1 MENKFDYL
9 PFYSKEAQDKIADE
23 IRDHVLL
30 QRKVNQK
37 SQQELEAELPPLPK
51 DRLEWE
57 YYCRPKIKGLPNR
70 LRYLPMLQRIIQD
83 KHPFRMGIIARQWFK
98 TTMIGSDLAFDAT
111 TKYDYDQVYLNFKEP
126 NLKTFSEN
134 KFRQDVFGTWP
145 LSKYIKSA
153 SGRLGSMERVVINT
167 RSVIDMM
174 LPGPQWQNIQ
184 GKSPMKMKVDEG
196 QDHDWEGFQ
205 NARDAQS
212 DTFGDVD
219 IWGVGGFTDTEYD
232 NIWKTTDQREWIYKR
247 RENFMKY
254 PDMSWRADLQFNDEG
269 IIYDEYM
276 LDVLDGEWIPQKPKN
291 YSRHGYHL
299 SQLQNPRIP
308 LTMESAITDY
318 KTSPEF
324 SIEWKRH
331 HDPNFNLILY
341 RRNILAENVEGELK
355 PITEKMMLALFDKNM
370 SLTKSQDVDYE
381 AGAVIAGIDWGGGGK
396 TIVWLWQCIDEK
408 APIFK
413 LLWVQKMDTA
423 DTDEQWEMVKELLDA
438 YEPDFI
444 GIDAGGASDRVQRTQ
459 KRYGNRTRRIFYHPR
474 PEAPLPTIKEEIK
487 QSLDLLYVIDRTFS
501 LDRVIDLIKHPHK
514 DKDFVSN
521 RIILPGKNQEEL
533 KWMVKQF
540 VSIEGEKAKL
550 KSSGQT
556 YIRYI
561 HADSNPDD
569 ALQSCNYALI
579 GWHIYHGSH
588 TGHVGGA
595 LDMTKKDNRF
605 DSSNMM

>member
-1 MENKFDYL
+1 MRKLDYSPIL
-9 PFYSKEAQDKIADE
+9 HSEIKSDQRDE
-23 IRDHVLL
+23 ISEKKQLER
-30 QRKVNQK
+30 RINQK
-37 SQQELEAELPPLPK
+37 SQAELEAELPPLPT

-70 LRYLPMLQRIIQD
+70 LRYLPMLQRIITD

-184 GKSPMKMKVDEG
+184 GKSPMKMKVDEA

-232 NIWKTTDQREWIYKR
+232 NIWKTTDQREWVYKR
-247 RENFMKY
+247 SENFMKH

-276 LDVLDGEWIPQKPKN
+276 LDVLDGDWIPQRPKN

-355 PITEKMMLALFDKNM
+355 PITEKMILALFDKN
-370 SLTKSQDVDYE
+370 LGFTKAGDVDYE

-396 TIVWLWQCIDEK
+396 TIVWIWQCIDEK

-413 LLWVQKMDTA
+413 LLWVQKMDTG

-444 GIDAGGASDRVQRTQ
+444 GLDAGGASDRVQRTQ
-459 KRYGNRTRRIFYHPR
+459 KRYGNRTRRIVYHPR
-474 PEAPLPTIKEEIK
+474 PEAPLPNIKEEIK

-501 LDRVIDLIKHPHK
+501 LDRVIDLIKHPYK
-514 DKDFVSN
+514 DKDFTSN

-605 DSSNMM
+605 DSSDMV

>member
-1 MENKFDYL
+1 MDKFNYSPNLLDNLYASKTRK
-9 PFYSKEAQDKIADE
+9 SKEKAYLEKIL
-23 IRDHVLL
+23 IL
-30 QRKVNQK
+30 K
-37 SQQELEAELPPLPK
+37 SREEMEKELPPLPK

-57 YYCRPKIKGLPNR
+57 YYCRPKIKGFPNR
-70 LRYLPMLQRIIQD
+70 LKYLKLLQDLIQD
-83 KHPFRMGIIARQWFK
+83 KHPFKMGMLARQWFK
-98 TTMIGSDLAFDAT
+98 TTMMGSDLAFDAT
-111 TKYDYDQVYLNFKEP
+111 THYDYDQIYFNFKEH

-134 KFRQDVFGTWP
+134 KFRQDVFGSWP

-153 SGRLGSMERVVINT
+153 SGRLGSMERVVTNT

-174 LPGPQWQNIQ
+174 LPGPQWQNVQ
-184 GKSPMKMKVDEG
+184 GKSPMKIKVDEA
-196 QDHDWEGFQ
+196 QDHDWDGFQ

-219 IWGVGGFTDTEYD
+219 IWGVGGFTNTEYD
-232 NIWKTTDQREWIYKR
+232 NIWKTTDQREWVYRR

-276 LDVLDGEWIPQKPKN
+276 LDVLDGEWVPQKPKN

-324 SIEWKRH
+324 SIEWKRY
-331 HDPNFNLILY
+331 HDPNFNPILY

-355 PITEKMMLALFDKNM
+355 PITEKMILALFDKNV
-370 SLTKSQDVDYE
+370 SLTRAANVDYD
-381 AGAVIAGIDWGGGGK
+381 AGPIIVGIDWGGGGK
-396 TIVWLWQCIDEK
+396 TIVWIWQCIDKK

-413 LLWVQKMDTA
+413 LLWIQKMDTG
-423 DTDEQWEMVKELLDA
+423 DTDEQWEMVKDLLDA

-444 GIDAGGASDRVQRTQ
+444 GLDAGGASDRVQRTQ

-474 PEAPLPTIKEEIK
+474 PEAPLPTIKDEIK

-501 LDRVIDLIKHPHK
+501 LDRVIDLIKHPYK
-514 DKDFVSN
+514 DKDFTSN

-540 VSIEGEKAKL
+540 ISIEGEKAKL

-569 ALQSCNYALI
+569 ALQGCNYALI
-579 GWHIYHGSH
+579 AWHIYNKTH
-588 TGHVGGA
+588 TGHVGGG
-595 LDMTKKDNRF
+595 LDMTKKYNKYG
-605 DSSNMM
+605 SSDVS

>member
-1 MENKFDYL
+1 MARKKNPSIYPILESDGIQKRR
-9 PFYSKEAQDKIADE
+9 EQ
-23 IRDHVLL
+23 IRLEKLINFKTH
-30 QRKVNQK
+30 K
-37 SQQELEAELPPLPK
+37 ELETELPPLPK

-57 YYCRPKIKGLPNR
+57 YYCRPKIKGFPNR
-70 LRYLPMLQRIIQD
+70 LKYLPMMIVIVQD
-83 KHPFRMGIIARQWFK
+83 KHPFRMGVIARQWFK
-98 TTMIGSDLAFDAT
+98 TTMMGSDLAFDAT
-111 TKYDYDQVYLNFKEP
+111 TNYDYDQVYLNFKET

-153 SGRLGSMERVVINT
+153 SGRLGSMERVVTNT
-167 RSVIDMM
+167 RSIIDMM

-184 GKSPMKMKVDEG
+184 GKSPMKLKVDEG
-196 QDHDWEGFQ
+196 QDHVWDGFQ

-212 DTFGDVD
+212 DTFGDID
-219 IWGVGGFTDTEYD
+219 IWGVGGFVDTQYY
-232 NIWKTTDQREWIYKR
+232 NIWKTTDQREWIFRR

-254 PDMSWRADLQFNDEG
+254 PDMSWRADLEFNSDG
-269 IIYDEYM
+269 LIYGDYM
-276 LDVLDGEWIPQKPKN
+276 IDVLDGEWVPQVPKN
-291 YSRHGYHL
+291 FSRHGYHL

-308 LTMESAITDY
+308 LTMESAIADY

-324 SIEWKRH
+324 SIEWKEKK
-331 HDPNFNLILY
+331 DPNFNSILF
-341 RRNILAENVEGELK
+341 RRNVLAEFVEGELK
-355 PITEKMMLALFDKNM
+355 PITEKMMLALYDKNM
-370 SLTKSQDVDYE
+370 SLTKAEDVDYE

-396 TIVWLWQCIDEK
+396 TIVWIWQCIDEK

-459 KRYGNRTRRIFYHPR
+459 KRYGNRTRRISYHPR
-474 PEAPLPTIKEEIK
+474 PEAPLPNIKEEIA
-487 QSLDLLYVIDRTFS
+487 QSLELRYVIDRTFS

-514 DKDFVSN
+514 DNDFTSN

-579 GWHIYHGSH
+579 GWHIHHGSH
-588 TGHVGGA
+588 TGHVGGG
-595 LDMTKKDNRF
+595 LDMTKKTNRF
-605 DSSNMM
+605 DSSDMI

>member
-1 MENKFDYL
+1 MRKLDYSPIL
-9 PFYSKEAQDKIADE
+9 HSSIKSDQRDE
-23 IRDHVLL
+23 ITEKRNLE
-30 QRKVNQK
+30 RRINQK
-37 SQQELEAELPPLPK
+37 SQQELESELPPLPK

-57 YYCRPKIKGLPNR
+57 YYCRPKIKGFPNR
-70 LRYLPMLQRIIQD
+70 LKYLPMLKAIVQD
-83 KHPFRMGIIARQWFK
+83 KHPFRMGVIARQWFK
-98 TTMIGSDLAFDAT
+98 TTMIGSDLAYDAT
-111 TKYDYDQVYLNFKEP
+111 THYDYDQVYLNFKEP

-153 SGRLGSMERVVINT
+153 SGRLGSMERVVTNT

-184 GKSPMKMKVDEG
+184 GKSPMKMKVDEA
-196 QDHDWEGFQ
+196 QDHDWDGFQ

-232 NIWKTTDQREWIYKR
+232 NIWKTTDQREWVYKR
-247 RENFMKY
+247 SENFMKH

-276 LDVLDGEWIPQKPKN
+276 LDVLDGEYVPQRPKN

-324 SIEWKRH
+324 SIQWKRY
-331 HDPNFNLILY
+331 HDPNFNSILY
-341 RRNILAENVEGELK
+341 RRNILAENVQGELK
-355 PITEKMMLALFDKNM
+355 PITEKMMIALFDKNM
-370 SLTKSQDVDYE
+370 SLTKADDVDYE
-381 AGAVIAGIDWGGGGK
+381 AGSVIVGIDWGGGGK
-396 TIVWLWQCIDEK
+396 TIVWIWQCIDEK

-413 LLWVQKMDTA
+413 LLWVEKVDTG
-423 DTDEQWEMVKELLDA
+423 DTEEQWEICKNLIDV

-444 GIDAGGASDRVQRTQ
+444 GVDIGGASDRVQKIV
-459 KRYGNRTRRIFYHPR
+459 KRYGNRSRRIFYLER

-487 QSLDLLYVIDRTFS
+487 QSLEFRYNIDRSFS
-501 LDRVIDLIKHPHK
+501 IDRVIHLIKHPHK

-521 RIILPGKNQEEL
+521 RIILPGKDQEKL
-533 KWMVKQF
+533 KWLVKQF
-540 VSIEGEKAKL
+540 VAIEGEKARV

-556 YIRYI
+556 YIKYI
-561 HADSNPDD
+561 HADSRPDD
-569 ALQSCNYALI
+569 ALQACNYALI
-579 GWHIYHGSH
+579 AWHIFKGSH
-588 TGHVGGA
+588 TGHVGGG
-595 LDMTKKDNRF
+595 LDMTKKTNRF
-605 DSSNMM
+605 DASDMV